1 MFKTCRPMKSSLS
14 KRKGSKAFAKMVV
27 NSANGKVL
35 GVHFAGAEAAEIVQV
50 HFTSLL
56 CTVERWRVVEIPRW
70 YCKPLMESQQSACSA
85 SKHEFSR
92 GCRGKTF
99 DGRIEG

>member
-1 MFKTCRPMKSSLS
+1 MKSSLS

-50 HFTSLL
+50 HFPELYQYQELFKS
-56 CTVERWRVVEIPRW
+56 
-70 YCKPLMESQQSACSA
+70 Y
-85 SKHEFSR
+85 SR
-92 GCRGKTF
+92 
-99 DGRIEG
+99 